1 MTSRG
6 DRIARAMPVFHCL
19 SEKAERVFTEGS
31 GNYFLVGIYMVA
43 RKKKRVS
50 LDELV
55 AYSALAWTLLSLLH

>member
-1 MTSRG
+1 MTSRW
-6 DRIARAMPVFHCL
+6 DLIARAMPVFHCL

-31 GNYFLVGIYMVA
+31 CNYFLVGIYMVV

-55 AYSALAWTLLSLLH
+55 AYFALAWTLLSLLH

>member
-31 GNYFLVGIYMVA
+31 GNYFLVGIYMVV
-43 RKKKRVS
+43 RKKK
-50 LDELV
+50 
-55 AYSALAWTLLSLLH
+55 SALA

>member
-31 GNYFLVGIYMVA
+31 GNYFLVGIYMLV
-43 RKKKRVS
+43 RKKKAR
-50 LDELV
+50 
-55 AYSALAWTLLSLLH
+55 